1 MAASAPLISCPA
13 TSELEDVRGMTTKDA
28 IECGGTV
35 MWQAYVL
42 EDEPE
47 DEPEDELEDELER
60 R

>member
-35 MWQAYVL
+35 MWQAYLL

-47 DEPEDELEDELER
+47 DEPEDELER